1 MLENVTGRYRMLE
14 NVPNVAFDSCFNDP
28 VIYRQLTDLYFKWKK
43 SIKMMLL
50 LLAIREMILRA
61 VLPFSVETHSSP
73 SQGLNVNGF
82 N

>member
-1 MLENVTGRYRMLE
+1 MLE

-50 LLAIREMILRA
+50 LIAIRETILKA
-61 VLPFSVETHSSP
+61 VLPLPAETHSSS
-73 SQGLNVNGF
+73 SQALNVNGF